1 MTSVTRAQ
9 RKGSVS
15 GVCRHRPKNPNKAS
29 CLVLIAGTLRFRN
42 TPAGI
47 IYIPPKYGQFISPP
61 SQGQLGHAHFVQLRA
76 AGTFGN
82 GLRAGQLGHAS
93 FRLHYRVAE
102 IQASGHHKGNWL
114 TLISP
119 NCEPPGP

>member
-61 SQGQLGHAHFVQLRA
+61 SQGQLGHA
-76 AGTFGN
+76 
-82 GLRAGQLGHAS
+82 S